1 MPGPDCHGRADHD
14 ARHAAWPSRSR
25 LQALIDTLPFDTEP
39 DTVVDEL
46 ERAITDARTA
56 IDDMRAGPREAD
68 HYER

>member
-1 MPGPDCHGRADHD
+1 
-14 ARHAAWPSRSR
+14 
-25 LQALIDTLPFDTEP
+25 LPFDTEP